1 MLSYKG
7 FGGYGQFCDGSIIHS
22 RFILT
27 AAHCFVGWDESP
39 TTYEVVVGAYNK
51 VEKSSH
57 QKTYL
62 LESIT
67 CHESYKVSSRQII
80 YDVCILK
87 TSEDIEFNKYVW
99 PICLPDNMPPPNDG
113 SYDKLCT
120 VAGWGDTRCK
130 LSLFFYW
137 FETKFLKKIN
147 RKNEFSCFEKRRKLE
162 N

>member
-39 TTYEVVVGAYNK
+39 ATYEVVVGAYNK
-51 VEKSSH
+51 VEKTSH

-87 TSEDIEFNKYVW
+87 TTEDIEFNKYVW

-113 SYDKLCT
+113 SYEQNVDEDRIISIARKSAKFEQVGLT
-120 VAGWGDTRCK
+120 SAAHGPRISQTGDAR
-130 LSLFFYW
+130 
-137 FETKFLKKIN
+137 
-147 RKNEFSCFEKRRKLE
+147 
-162 N
+162 